1 SILQSIDATSL
12 VMSMNATHAMSMSQH
27 GSGINTPS
35 RDKNAIVTSINQNTL
50 PRDYKVKKVYL

>member
-1 SILQSIDATSL
+1 MDATSL
-12 VMSMNATHAMSMSQH
+12 VMSMPPIMSVSTH

-35 RDKNAIVTSINQNTL
+35 RDKNAIMTSLNQNTL